1 MKGQTKGRTIKE
13 EETALY
19 SSTLSVCG
27 ALFSLFFYFFFV
39 CRDFPYER
47 LCLAAI
53 AVPPKGKCFG
63 CVSESTKRVDLK
75 KIERQV
81 SDGDQ
86 HLNFPPRAYL

>member
-39 CRDFPYER
+39 CRDFPYEPF
-47 LCLAAI
+47 
-53 AVPPKGKCFG
+53 VFG
-63 CVSESTKRVDLK
+63 RHRCSPQGQMFRVCIRVD
-75 KIERQV
+75 
-81 SDGDQ
+81 
-86 HLNFPPRAYL
+86 